1 MYCKAYASD
10 IPLSLFRTRHQ
21 HYRHS
26 PNSRLDHQ
34 PLLWTQTRHERAEE
48 IEPNLTCLMRA
59 KSYAAVAH
67 CTHCVLWLH
76 KFTFSLASRSR
87 PSFDQ
92 ASNESLGQTRTV
104 PALRSAYKSAVLHQ
118 FFRWGR
124 VSRKFVTFS
133 IYFSAATF
141 QLTLV
146 HCCRCFSNV
155 GRQGGFQRISIARG
169 CEHLHIV
176 VHEIGKLFWSMLYEI
191 FIGIVLLTNLL
202 DFNFSYLMLDVSR
215 SRSCSGVLAWAVS
228 ARPGSLHKHL
238 LEQHLSP

>member
-1 MYCKAYASD
+1 M
-10 IPLSLFRTRHQ
+10 
-21 HYRHS
+21 
-26 PNSRLDHQ
+26 
-34 PLLWTQTRHERAEE
+34 
-48 IEPNLTCLMRA
+48 
-59 KSYAAVAH
+59 
-67 CTHCVLWLH
+67 
-76 KFTFSLASRSR
+76 
-87 PSFDQ
+87 
-92 ASNESLGQTRTV
+92 
-104 PALRSAYKSAVLHQ
+104 PALRSAYKSTVVHQ

-155 GRQGGFQRISIARG
+155 GRQGGFQRISIAQG

-176 VHEIGKLFWSMLYEI
+176 VHEIGKLFWSMLYGFSSSHLKVRWRKF

-228 ARPGSLHKHL
+228 ARPGSLYKHL